1 MQTFNADIAIIG
13 AGGAGLRAAI
23 AAAEANP
30 NLNIALISKVYPM
43 RSHTVAAEGGSAAVT
58 QDHDSFDFHFQDTVS
73 GGDWLCEQDV
83 VDHFVHQCPT
93 EMAQLEL
100 WGCPWSRKDD
110 GSVNV
115 RRFGGMKIERTWF
128 AADKTGFHMLHTLF
142 QTSLKYPQIKRFDE
156 HFVLDILVDEG
167 QVRGVVAI
175 NMMEGTR
182 VQIRANAVVMATGG
196 AGRVYR
202 YNTNGGI
209 VTGDGMGMAFRHGIP
224 LRDMEFVQYHPT
236 GLPGS
241 GILMTEGCRG
251 EGGILVN
258 KDGYRY
264 LQDYGMGPETPLGE
278 PKNKYMELGPRDKV
292 SQAFWHEWRAGRTI
306 ETPRGDVVY
315 LDLRHL
321 GEKKL
326 RERLPFICELAK
338 AYVGVDPITDPIPVR
353 PTAHYTMG
361 GIETDAQCETRIK
374 GLFAVGECSSVGL
387 HGANR
392 LGSNSLAE
400 LVVFGRMAGEKAA
413 ERAVEAKDTG
423 NSAALDAQVRDIEI
437 RLAALMAQEGDES
450 WAAIRDEMGL
460 AMEEGCG
467 IYRTTELMQKTV
479 DKLAELKERFKR
491 VKIQDTSSVFNTDLL
506 YTIELGHGLE
516 VAECMAHSA
525 LHRRESRGA
534 HQRLDEGCT
543 ERDDVNFLKHTLAFY
558 QPDSAPR
565 LEYGDVKITTLPP
578 AKRVYGGESETH
590 DKKDKEQ
597 SRG

>member
-1 MQTFNADIAIIG
+1 MQTFNADLVIIG

-30 NLNIALISKVYPM
+30 QLKIALISKVYPM

-58 QDHDSFDFHFQDTVS
+58 QSHDSYDFHFNDTVS

-83 VDHFVHQCPT
+83 VEYFVKHCPT
-93 EMAQLEL
+93 EMIQLEQ
-100 WGCPWSRKDD
+100 WGCPWSRKED
-110 GSVNV
+110 GSINV

-142 QTSLKYPQIKRFDE
+142 QTSLKYPQIQRFDE

-167 QVRGVVAI
+167 QARGLVAL
-175 NMMEGTR
+175 NMMEGSK
-182 VQIRANAVVMATGG
+182 VQIRANAVIMATGG

-209 VTGDGMGMAFRHGIP
+209 VTGDGMGMAYRHGIP

-264 LQDYGMGPETPLGE
+264 LQDYGLGPETPLGHPE
-278 PKNKYMELGPRDKV
+278 NKYMELGPRDKV

-306 ETPRGDVVY
+306 ATPRGDVVH

-326 RERLPFICELAK
+326 LERLPFICELAK
-338 AYVGVDPITDPIPVR
+338 AYVGVDPVKEPIPVR

-361 GIETDAQCETRIK
+361 GIETNQQCETRIK
-374 GLFAVGECSSVGL
+374 GLFAIGECSSVGL

-400 LVVFGRMAGEKAA
+400 LVVFGRLAGEKAVKHA
-413 ERAVEAKDTG
+413 QEAI
-423 NSAALDAQVRDIEI
+423 SANENALAAQARDIEAK
-437 RLAALMAQEGDES
+437 LNKLLNQQGNEN
-450 WAAIRDEMGL
+450 WAKIRDELGTS
-460 AMEEGCG
+460 MEEGCG
-467 IYRTTELMQKTV
+467 IYRTPELMQKTI
-479 DKLAELKERFKR
+479 DKIAELKERFKH
-491 VKIQDTSSVFNTDLL
+491 IQISDRSSVFNTDLL
-506 YTIELGHGLE
+506 YTIELGFSLD

-525 LHRRESRGA
+525 MNRKESRGA
-534 HQRLDEGCT
+534 HQRLDTGCT
-543 ERDDVNFLKHTLAFY
+543 ERDDENFLKHTLAFY
-558 QPDSAPR
+558 NPEGAPH
-565 LEYGDVKITTLPP
+565 LEYSDVKITKSQP
-578 AKRVYGGESETH
+578 AKRVYGGEATAQE
-590 DKKDKEQ
+590 KKQKEQ
-597 SRG
+597 AND

>member
-1 MQTFNADIAIIG
+1 MQTFNTDLAIIG

-30 NLNIALISKVYPM
+30 QMKIALISKVYPM

-58 QDHDSFDFHFQDTVS
+58 QAHDSYDFHFNDTVS

-83 VDHFVHQCPT
+83 VEYFVEHCPT
-93 EMAQLEL
+93 EMIQLEQ
-100 WGCPWSRKDD
+100 WGCPWSRRED

-142 QTSLKYPQIKRFDE
+142 QTSLKYPQIQRFDE

-167 QVRGVVAI
+167 QARGLVAL
-175 NMMEGTR
+175 NMMEGTKI
-182 VQIRANAVVMATGG
+182 QIRANAVIMATGG

-209 VTGDGMGMAFRHGIP
+209 VTGDGMGMAFRHGVP

-264 LQDYGMGPETPLGE
+264 LQDYGLGPETPLGKPE
-278 PKNKYMELGPRDKV
+278 NKYMELGPRDKV

-306 ETPRGDVVY
+306 STQRGDVVY

-321 GEKKL
+321 GENKL
-326 RERLPFICELAK
+326 LERLPFICELAK
-338 AYVGVDPITDPIPVR
+338 AYVGVDPVKEPIPVR

-361 GIETDAQCETRIK
+361 GIETDQKCETRIR

-400 LVVFGRMAGEKAA
+400 LVVFGRMAGE
-413 ERAVEAKDTG
+413 EAVKYAQQVKPVK
-423 NSAALDAQVRDIEI
+423 NRALDAQASDIAA
-437 RLAALMAQEGDES
+437 RLNNLLKQEGTES
-450 WAAIRDEMGL
+450 WSKIRDEMGTS
-460 AMEEGCG
+460 MEEGCG
-467 IYRTTELMQKTV
+467 IYRTPEFMQKTV
-479 DKLAELKERFKR
+479 DKIAELKDRFKH
-491 VKIQDTSSVFNTDLL
+491 VKITDNTSVFNTDLL
-506 YTIELGHGLE
+506 YTIELGFGLD
-516 VAECMAHSA
+516 VAECMIHSA
-525 LHRRESRGA
+525 INRKESRGA
-534 HQRLDEGCT
+534 HQRLDKGCT
-543 ERDDVNFLKHTLAFY
+543 ERDDENFLKHTLAFY
-558 QPDSAPR
+558 NSEGAPR
-565 LEYGDVKITTLPP
+565 LEYSDVKITKSTP
-578 AKRVYGGESETH
+578 AKRVYGGEAAAQE
-590 DKKDKEQ
+590 KKEQ
-597 SRG
+597 ANG

>member
-1 MQTFNADIAIIG
+1 MQTFTADLVIVG

-23 AAAEANP
+23 AAAEAHP
-30 NLNIALISKVYPM
+30 TLSIALVSKVYPM

-58 QDHDSFDFHFQDTVS
+58 QAHDSFDLHFQDTVS

-83 VDHFVHQCPT
+83 VDYFVQHCPQ
-93 EMAQLEL
+93 EMAQLEI
-100 WGCPWSRKDD
+100 WGCPWSRRED

-142 QTSLKYPQIKRFDE
+142 QTSLKYPQITRFDE
-156 HFVLDILVDEG
+156 HFVLDLLVDNGEA
-167 QVRGVVAI
+167 RGLVAM
-175 NMMEGTR
+175 NMMEGAL
-182 VQIRANAVVMATGG
+182 IKILAKSVVLATGG

-209 VTGDGMGMAFRHGIP
+209 VTGDGMGMALRHGVA

-264 LQDYGMGPETPLGE
+264 LQDYGMGPETPLGQ

-292 SQAFWHEWRAGRTI
+292 SQAFWHESQKGRTI
-306 ETPRGDVVY
+306 HTPRGEVVH

-326 RERLPFICELAK
+326 LERLPFICELSK
-338 AYVGVDPITDPIPVR
+338 AYVGVDPVTSPIPIR

-361 GIETDAQCETRIK
+361 GIATDASCETTIR

-400 LVVFGRMAGEKAA
+400 LVVFGRLAGENAA
-413 ERAVEAKDTG
+413 VRALENRNFAT
-423 NSAALDAQVRDIEI
+423 AALDAQARDCEQQ
-437 RLAALMAQEGDES
+437 LKALVNQPGDERWS
-450 WAAIRDEMGL
+450 TLRDEMGMT
-460 AMEEGCG
+460 MEEGCG
-467 IYRTTELMQKTV
+467 IYRTPELMQQTI
-479 DKLAELKERFKR
+479 DKLAELKARFGR
-491 VKIQDTSSVFNTDLL
+491 VRIRDSSSVFNTELL
-506 YTIELGHGLE
+506 YAIELEHGLN
-516 VAECMAHSA
+516 VAECMAHA
-525 LHRRESRGA
+525 AFARKESRGA
-534 HQRLDEGCT
+534 HQRLDEGCR
-543 ERDDVNFLKHTLAFY
+543 ERDDERFLQHSLSFFNA
-558 QPDSAPR
+558 QGAPTIAW
-565 LEYGDVKITTLPP
+565 GDVVITRLPP
-578 AKRVYGGESETH
+578 AKRVYGAESEH
-590 DKKDKEQ
+590 KEAQ
-597 SRG
+597 NG